1 VSELHAFDD
10 SFALARRLARALGSA
25 PPAPVLVHRFPDGE
39 SLVRV
44 GPAPRRAIL
53 VRSLDRPDEK
63 LVELLLA
70 ADALRRQGARQ
81 LTLVAPYLPYMRQDR
96 VFHAGEPISQRVVG
110 TLLGGAFDR
119 VLTVEAHLHRIQR
132 LSEVIPGS
140 ARSLAAAPA
149 LADWLARSR
158 SRPCLVGPDAE
169 SAAWVST
176 LAKTSGLPWIVGRKR
191 RLGDRRVRVELPPLP
206 GASRRALLVDDI
218 ASSGA
223 TLAAA
228 ARALHRAGATRVD
241 AVVVHA
247 IFAPGALRRLASAG
261 IARLVSTDSVAHE
274 SNEIGVAPLLAAA
287 IRRRAV
293 GE

>member
-1 VSELHAFDD
+1 VREVHAFDD

-44 GPAPRRAIL
+44 APATRRAIL
-53 VRSLDRPDEK
+53 LRSLDRPDEK
-63 LVELLLA
+63 LVELMLA
-70 ADALRRQGARQ
+70 ADALRRRGVRR

-110 TLLGGAFDR
+110 ALLGGHFDR
-119 VLTVEAHLHRIQR
+119 VLTVEAHLHRIAR
-132 LSEVIPGS
+132 LSEVVPGD

-149 LADWLARSR
+149 LAEWLARSR

-169 SAAWVST
+169 SAGWVSA
-176 LAKTSGLPWIVGRKR
+176 LAERSGLPWIVGKKE
-191 RLGDRRVRVELPPLP
+191 RLDDRRVRVELPPLP
-206 GASRRALLVDDI
+206 RQAHRALLVDDV

-228 ARALHRAGATRVD
+228 ARALHRAGAARVE

-247 IFAPGALRRLASAG
+247 LFAPGALRRLAAAG
-261 IARLVSTDSVAHE
+261 VARVVSTDTVAHP
-274 SNEIGVAPLLAAA
+274 SNAIGVAPLLA
-287 IRRRAV
+287 RALRSRS
-293 GE
+293 GRG